1 MVRDMKKRIVI
12 GVLVLTFVVGIISF
26 FVASDLKKENAL
38 NDEVKEI
45 VSLINQKEIDENLIN
60 EKLEENIMSGKY
72 NEVERAFKN
81 FVHDYLYDL
90 NIIKILDILNDETII
105 NILSV
110 DNYKN
115 DGKDFIKT
123 KNYLQT
129 TISFL
134 ENSKVKYES
143 FFDDEKIMFYINN
156 DLEQYYKDLY
166 KNEYIQQLKM
176 INNEESFKTS
186 IDEILNI
193 LKIDSEII
201 NLLSS
206 NQNSWYIDNN
216 NIVFQSQSL
225 LDDYNVLINKF
236 KSN

>member
-1 MVRDMKKRIVI
+1 MKKRIVI
-12 GVLVLTFVVGIISF
+12 GVVLLIFVAGIIAF

-45 VSLINQKEIDENLIN
+45 ISLINQKEIDENLIN

-72 NEVERAFKN
+72 NQVERAFKN
-81 FVHDYLYDL
+81 FVYDYLYDL

-110 DNYKN
+110 DNYKK

-134 ENSKVKYES
+134 ETSKVKYES
-143 FFDDEKIMFYINN
+143 FFDDEKIMSYINS

-186 IDEILNI
+186 VDEILSI
-193 LKIDSEII
+193 LKIDDEII

-206 NQNSWYIDNN
+206 NQNSWFIEND

-225 LDDYNVLINKF
+225 LDDYNALINKF